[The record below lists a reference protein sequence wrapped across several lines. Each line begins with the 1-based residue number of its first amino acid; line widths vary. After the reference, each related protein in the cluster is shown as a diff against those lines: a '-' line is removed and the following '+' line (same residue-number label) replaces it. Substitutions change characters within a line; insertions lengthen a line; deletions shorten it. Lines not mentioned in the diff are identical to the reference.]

1 MLLDIKWSSDSIC
14 SWQEEADIIKK
25 AVLEE
30 WIPKLNRFKDFDELA
45 GNIIDIDSIV
55 DVFWFDC

>member
-14 SWQEEADIIKK
+14 AWQEEADLIKK
-25 AVLEE
+25 VILEE
-30 WIPKLNRFKDFDELA
+30 WIPKLNRFRGFDELA
-45 GNIIDIDSIV
+45 GNIINIDSIV